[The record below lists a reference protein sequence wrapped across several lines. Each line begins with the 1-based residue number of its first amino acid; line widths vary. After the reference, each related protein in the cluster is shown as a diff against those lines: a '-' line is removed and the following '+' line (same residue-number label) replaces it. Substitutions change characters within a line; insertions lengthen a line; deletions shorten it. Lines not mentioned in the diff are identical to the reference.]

1 MNFSANSRGQALL
14 LVLLSTA
21 VVVTIAL
28 SIISR
33 TISDVAVTTTEEE
46 SLRAFSAAEAGI
58 EEVLVSGLGE
68 GASTGDVVVNNPGTP
83 ETVTYNVSITGFPE
97 SASEFIYPVDLASGE
112 SATVWLMSHDSSGN
126 LTCDNPHT
134 CYSSSRVDICWG
146 PIATPTSPSQPSA
159 AEISILYQDTATSEI
174 RTARVVIDPTG
185 TIPGA
190 EPADGGYCT
199 IAGTYFAYGK
209 RIHFNVPGLNIPNY
223 NIPGTLKLIKIRPLM
238 NASPQT
244 IAIHSAGTGGSFPS
258 QGKKIQS
265 TGNSGESLRKIE
277 VYELYPSMPSLF
289 DAAIYGKTGI
299 IK

>member
-1 MNFSANSRGQALL
+1 MKHPANNQGQALL

-28 SIISR
+28 SIVSR
-33 TISDVAVTTTEEE
+33 TISDISVTTTEEE

-68 GASTGDVVVNNPGTP
+68 GASTGDVVVNNSGTP
-83 ETVTYNVSITGFPE
+83 ETVTYSVDITGFPE
-97 SASEFIYPVDLASGE
+97 SAVEFIYPVNLASGE
-112 SATVWLMSHDSSGN
+112 SATIWLVSHDTSGN

-134 CYSSSRVDICWG
+134 CYSGPRVDVCWG
-146 PIATPTSPSQPSA
+146 PIETPTSPQQPSA
-159 AEISILYQDTATSEI
+159 AEISVLYQDTGTSEI
-174 RTARVVIDPTG
+174 RTARVVVDPSG
-185 TIPGA
+185 SIPGA
-190 EPADGGYCT
+190 EPADSGYCT

-209 RIHFNVPGLNIPNY
+209 RIQFNPSGLNIPNF
-223 NIPGTLKLIKIRPLM
+223 NVPGTLKLIKVRPLL
-238 NASPQT
+238 NTTPQT

-265 TGNSGESLRKIE
+265 TGNSGESVRKIE
-277 VYELYPSMPSLF
+277 VYELYPSMPSIF